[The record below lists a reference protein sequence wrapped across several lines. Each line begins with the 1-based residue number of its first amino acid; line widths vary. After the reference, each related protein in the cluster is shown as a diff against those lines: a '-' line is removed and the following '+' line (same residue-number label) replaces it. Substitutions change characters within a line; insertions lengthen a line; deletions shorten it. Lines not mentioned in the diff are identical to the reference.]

1 MFIPNIVSDDL
12 RNKEMGLMNAKEKLD
27 KVEEYCKMVID
38 GWNKGNDYD
47 YYEWKF
53 AKIILD
59 IINENR
65 NGS

>member
-1 MFIPNIVSDDL
+1 
-12 RNKEMGLMNAKEKLD
+12 MGLMNAKEKLD

-53 AKIILD
+53 AKEILD
-59 IINENR
+59 IINEDR
-65 NGS
+65 NEI

>member
-1 MFIPNIVSDDL
+1 MVVLHTKYLPL

-38 GWNKGNDYD
+38 GYQNDEDYD

-59 IINENR
+59 IIKNENG
-65 NGS
+65 N

>member
-1 MFIPNIVSDDL
+1 
-12 RNKEMGLMNAKEKLD
+12 MGLINAKEKLD
-27 KVEEYCKMVID
+27 KIEEYCKIVID
-38 GWNKGNDYD
+38 GWNKDNDYN

>member
-1 MFIPNIVSDDL
+1 
-12 RNKEMGLMNAKEKLD
+12 MNAKEKLD

-38 GWNKGNDYD
+38 GYQNDDDYD